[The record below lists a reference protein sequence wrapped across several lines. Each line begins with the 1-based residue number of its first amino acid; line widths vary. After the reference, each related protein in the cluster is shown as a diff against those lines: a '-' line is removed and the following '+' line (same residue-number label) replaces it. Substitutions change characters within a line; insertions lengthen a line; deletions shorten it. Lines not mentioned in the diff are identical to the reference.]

1 MPSMADH
8 TTPSD
13 ATLAEEA
20 KEAHEEAGAG
30 STSETDAAA
39 VDGHLVDPAV
49 AAAEKAANERGANV
63 KGEGETP

>member
-1 MPSMADH
+1 MTSMADH

-20 KEAHEEAGAG
+20 TEAHEQAGPG
-30 STSETDAAA
+30 SISESDAAA
-39 VDGHLVDPAV
+39 VDGHQVDPAV

-63 KGEGETP
+63 KGEGELP